1 MEFLE
6 IDNDKGR
13 ELYLSFLDDLIYL
26 LKEYREKIRQ
36 EIYYDELC

>member
-6 IDNDKGR
+6 INNTKSG
-13 ELYLSFLDDLIYL
+13 EIYINFLDDLIYL